1 MPASF
6 PSGMELFILYIRD
19 PWCDLI
25 GSHSVEIALTVF
37 VLLKTKDAINV
48 RMNAFHLGDEHKS
61 LGSWVRYYLNKIW
74 VAN

>member
-6 PSGMELFILYIRD
+6 PSGMEMFILYTRD

-25 GSHSVEIALTVF
+25 GSHSDEIALTVF
-37 VLLKTKDAINV
+37 VLIKTKDAINI

-61 LGSWVRYYLNKIW
+61 LGSWVGYYLNKIW